1 MTSNIDASL
10 EETLSYIAG
19 QLKTLTSIASPT
31 GYTRAATDY
40 LMETLRDMGFGPER
54 SNKGNVLVEL
64 GGEGE
69 PLVLASHVDTLG
81 AMVRSIKDNGRLRP
95 TTLGGHQW
103 STADGEN
110 CTVYTRDGNVYT
122 GVVLNTE
129 PSAHVADEPVK
140 TIEKNMEILLD
151 ENVDSKDDV
160 LELGIQTGD
169 IIAMDPRTTVTESG
183 YIKSRFLDDKL
194 SVGILQAFAQ
204 YLKDENLTPKR
215 RVYVHVTVYEE
226 VGHGGSASV
235 PDGVTE
241 AISVD
246 MGCVG
251 EGVQCTERQVSIC
264 AKDSGGPYSYDVV
277 RKLIA
282 AAKREGADYAVD
294 VYPHYGSDVEATLRA
309 GYDIRHGLIGAGV
322 YASHGYERS
331 HRDGALNTLKVIEG
345 YLFE

>member
-95 TTLGGHQW
+95 TALGGHQW

-140 TIEKNMEILLD
+140 TRCRCSLPCTRR
-151 ENVDSKDDV
+151 SATAV
-160 LELGIQTGD
+160 LSCRPT
-169 IIAMDPRTTVTESG
+169 
-183 YIKSRFLDDKL
+183 
-194 SVGILQAFAQ
+194 
-204 YLKDENLTPKR
+204 
-215 RVYVHVTVYEE
+215 
-226 VGHGGSASV
+226 
-235 PDGVTE
+235 
-241 AISVD
+241 
-246 MGCVG
+246 
-251 EGVQCTERQVSIC
+251 
-264 AKDSGGPYSYDVV
+264 
-277 RKLIA
+277 
-282 AAKREGADYAVD
+282 
-294 VYPHYGSDVEATLRA
+294 RA
-309 GYDIRHGLIGAGV
+309 R
-322 YASHGYERS
+322 
-331 HRDGALNTLKVIEG
+331 
-345 YLFE
+345 